1 VEITVRTDSP
11 RWHVAGQPVH
21 DAEKAA
27 QDHIR
32 ELLPDVEPYQGWTN
46 FEFNGSPLRR
56 GQIREVDLAV
66 LTPRRLFLIE
76 IKSFH
81 GRLVGSRR
89 RWTHTARSG
98 VVTDAENPYFL
109 TNRKAKELRSRLNH
123 VVKRLGIP
131 VKVPFVQPAVFLS
144 EPDLVIDLDEEE
156 RIGVYGPGGTGV
168 PNVATLLMPT
178 GNSTPAQLNVQNGQF
193 NTFAA
198 ALPGLFAE
206 LGITSAST
214 HRPGRTHNPEPT
226 ARPTKKQYHPWR
238 KPVTPTTV
246 HPYARKAVG
255 GALPTPPMPNTPS
268 APRARTQPASS
279 ACADPWVSRPGE
291 RIPGGLTVHKVLGPV
306 NPPDDTPR
314 TVLVSRPDGDPYILR
329 VAVSELGAERITL
342 EAAAL
347 RRLPGNQTPKVCA
360 GPHQRYGRVVL
371 EVGYVDGPTL
381 RDRLRRGPLAQ
392 ETLHVWG
399 RDLLSI
405 LETLEAAGVQHR
417 NVTPDT
423 VVLRQ
428 TGGPVEPVLV
438 GFSQSSL
445 PFDQDAGDPAYRD
458 PVRGRYHDQA
468 AERYAFALTLRAMA
482 IDRSPDADRSKH
494 GLGHFP
500 ALVDEELT
508 AFFGAALSTR
518 RSTRFPSATRMREA
532 WDAVFT
538 KSSRPAT
545 TTPPSAIRVIPT
557 QVPSHSRIDP
567 APRHAR

>member
-1 VEITVRTDSP
+1 VHTDSP

-46 FEFNGSPLRR
+46 FEFIGFPLRR
-56 GQIREVDLAV
+56 GQIHEVDLAV
-66 LTPRRLFLIE
+66 MTQHKLFLIE

-109 TNRKAKELRSRLNH
+109 TNRKARELRSRLNDA
-123 VVKRLGIP
+123 VKRLGISVNLP
-131 VKVPFVQPAVFLS
+131 SVRPAVFLS
-144 EPDLVIDLDEEE
+144 ESDLEVDLDKEE

-168 PNVATLLMPT
+168 PDVATLLMPACDP
-178 GNSTPAQLNVQNGQF
+178 TPSPLNVQNDRF
-193 NTFAA
+193 KTFAA
-198 ALPGLFAE
+198 ALPELFAE

-214 HRPGRTHNPEPT
+214 PRPERTNNPEPT
-226 ARPTKKQYHPWR
+226 ARSIKKRYHPRR
-238 KPVTPTTV
+238 KPVIRTTV
-246 HPYARKAVG
+246 HPNAKKGVGSAV
-255 GALPTPPMPNTPS
+255 PTPPMPHNPS
-268 APRARTQPASS
+268 VPRAHTQPAGIE
-279 ACADPWVSRPGE
+279 CADPWVSRPGE
-291 RIPGGLTVHKVLGPV
+291 RIPGGLAVHKVLGPV

-314 TVLVSRPDGDPYILR
+314 TVLVSRAGGDPFILR
-329 VAVSELGAERITL
+329 VAASKLGAERITL

-360 GPHQRYGRVVL
+360 GPHQRYGRTVL

-381 RDRLRRGPLAQ
+381 RHRLRRGPLAK

-445 PFDQDAGDPAYRD
+445 PLDQDAGDPAYRD

-468 AERYAFALTLRAMA
+468 AERYAVALTLRAMA
-482 IDRSPDADRSKH
+482 IDRSQDDDRSKH

-508 AFFGAALSTR
+508 AFFGTALSTR

-532 WDAVFT
+532 WDAAFT
-538 KSSRPAT
+538 KSSGPAT
-545 TTPPSAIRVIPT
+545 ATPPSTIPVIPT
-557 QVPSHSRIDP
+557 QVPSHPRTCP
-567 APRHAR
+567 PPRHAR